1 MTMKMYHC
9 ITVTVLTATAGK
21 TVKVGKKSPSVQCFL
36 YSQRTCADDYGGS
49 RLANRLGYVISSQFL
64 FTAKLP
70 ALTPVPVPSLT
81 YSVTLS
87 PKSQKISIKG
97 LSAHVL
103 SQRLMK
109 ATSSSHWDIM
119 AYVDRDRTP
128 GMSTTKKAPPVISIV
143 RMASVSINVLQSTPS
158 VSYFFQD

>member
-21 TVKVGKKSPSVQCFL
+21 TVKVGKKFPSVQCFL
-36 YSQRTCADDYGGS
+36 YSQRTNADYGGS
-49 RLANRLGYVISSQFL
+49 WLANRQGYVISSQFL

-103 SQRLMK
+103 SWRLIK
-109 ATSSSHWDIM
+109 ATSSLHWDIM

-128 GMSTTKKAPPVISIV
+128 GMTTTKKAPPVITIV
-143 RMASVSINVLQSTPS
+143 QMVSVSINALQSTPS
-158 VSYFFQD
+158 VS